1 MKKLLSVFLSMLLV
15 LSLCVPA
22 FAAEGSDELKVTVAN
37 DLHYNLKYSFAD
49 SVKKHNSISEDYAHI
64 SSTGKLLY
72 ETAAIIEAF
81 LEKAKA
87 NDSDVVL
94 LPGDLV
100 ELGTVEEHIAFAAIL
115 NEFEQTSG
123 KHIYVIPGNHDF
135 LKTTPAQFVAL
146 YNNFGYSEALAM
158 DTSSYSYTVDLKD
171 GYRLLAID
179 STNPGKGPHG
189 MTQERV
195 NWIAEQCAKA
205 KADGKKVI
213 AMMHHSLLDHFTLTS
228 NIHLGEAVNTDINL
242 ADVLAEGG
250 VKYIFTGHIH
260 IQDILSYT
268 SESGVT
274 IYDVSTGSL
283 SSYPCPYREVTFGE
297 NVEITTK
304 KVESIDYTN
313 VASGISE
320 NALALAKSDF
330 TQYTYECGAVGMR
343 IVMTSYI
350 KPSSL
355 IDLMKLDT
363 EKDAELCALVEK
375 VGEKICEAAVMPLY
389 TKDAAE
395 GEQSIEALVAQFGK
409 SIPESKYTDL
419 IDILVTIYL
428 ACQNGDEDFPGYTKE
443 MLITTRGFAALLAY
457 TLEDVSAEDYA
468 LVLQLLFDSLGV
480 EVPSE
485 LLVFTGSIISIYE
498 NLEIALTSVVIPVMT
513 NFSDDTPPADNN
525 VTLPGYEKLVED
537 EPSIWEQIVE
547 FFRKILNF
555 FTSIFNIMA

>member
-1 MKKLLSVFLSMLLV
+1 MKKVLSVFLCMLLM
-15 LSLCVPA
+15 LSLCTPA

-158 DTSSYSYTVDLKD
+158 DTASYSYTVDLKD

-205 KADGKKVI
+205 KADGKKLI

-395 GEQSIEALVAQFGK
+395 GEQSIEAIVAQFGK
-409 SIPESKYTDL
+409 PIPESKYTDL

-457 TLEDVSAEDYA
+457 ALEDVSAEDYA

-498 NLEIALTSVVIPVMT
+498 NLEIALTSVVMPVMT

>member
-1 MKKLLSVFLSMLLV
+1 MKKLLSVLLSMLLV

-22 FAAEGSDELKVTVAN
+22 LAADTSDELKITVAN
-37 DLHYNLKYSFAD
+37 DLHYNLRYSLAQT
-49 SVKKHNSISEDYAHI
+49 VKKHNSISEDYAHI
-64 SSTGKLLY
+64 ASTGKLNY
-72 ETAAIIEAF
+72 EAVAIIEAF

-100 ELGTVEEHIAFAAIL
+100 ELGTVEEHTVFAAVL

-123 KHIYVIPGNHDF
+123 KQVYVIPGNHDF
-135 LKTTPAQFVAL
+135 FKTTPAQFVAL

-158 DTSSYSYTVDLKD
+158 DTASYSYTVDLKD

-205 KADGKKVI
+205 KADGKKLI

-498 NLEIALTSVVIPVMT
+498 NLEIALTSVVMPVMT

>member
-498 NLEIALTSVVIPVMT
+498 NLEIALTSVVMPVMT

>member
-409 SIPESKYTDL
+409 PIPESKYTDL

-457 TLEDVSAEDYA
+457 ALEDVSAEDYA

-498 NLEIALTSVVIPVMT
+498 NLEIALTSVVMPVMT